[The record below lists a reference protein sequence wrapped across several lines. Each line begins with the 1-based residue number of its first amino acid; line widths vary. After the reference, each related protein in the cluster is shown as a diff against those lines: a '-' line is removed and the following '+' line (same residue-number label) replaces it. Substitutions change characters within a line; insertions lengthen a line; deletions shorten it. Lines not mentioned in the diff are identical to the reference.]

1 MDNNNL
7 LKRLRSIQDTLNLFY
22 GEYKHFPDISFSS
35 SLNIISISSSKDTH
49 NNNNTDK
56 TDDDDDKT
64 YNQTTGII
72 IVSGISLFGT
82 YLLATDDYLKL
93 KFSKMHDNVNKLAKI
108 TNNDNNQ
115 TKPIITNCNKWMK
128 HYVRRTR
135 PIFISKIGIL
145 LSGVLFG
152 IGQFINNKNM
162 KLVTSTTCIW
172 SLCYLLWNYIDEPNK
187 KNKEIE
193 YFNTAKL
200 NIGNV
205 ISLLSTPTAPIYQ
218 YNLYNYQTPT
228 APVLDLNT

>member
-22 GEYKHFPDISFSS
+22 GEYKHFTDMSFSS
-35 SLNIISISSSKDTH
+35 SLDIISISNSGDVHTNK
-49 NNNNTDK
+49 NTDK
-56 TDDDDDKT
+56 IDEDDDKT

-72 IVSGISLFGT
+72 IVSGMSLFGT

-93 KFSKMHDNVNKLAKI
+93 KFSKMYDNINKLTKMK
-108 TNNDNNQ
+108 NNDNSQ
-115 TKPIITNCNKWMK
+115 TQLVITGCNKWMK

-162 KLVTSTTCIW
+162 KLATSTTCIW

-193 YFNTAKL
+193 YFNNAKF
-200 NIGNV
+200 NIECT
-205 ISLLSTPTAPIYQ
+205 ISLLSNSTIPIYQ
-218 YNLYNYQTPT
+218 YDYYNYQTPT
-228 APVLDLNT
+228 APILDLNT

>member
-35 SLNIISISSSKDTH
+35 SLNIISISSSNDRYINK
-49 NNNNTDK
+49 NTDK
-56 TDDDDDKT
+56 TETDEDDDKT

-72 IVSGISLFGT
+72 IVSGMSLFGT

-93 KFSKMHDNVNKLAKI
+93 KFSKMYDNVNKLAKI
-108 TNNDNNQ
+108 KNHDNNQ
-115 TKPIITNCNKWMK
+115 TQPIIINCNKWMK

-193 YFNTAKL
+193 YFSTAKL

-205 ISLLSTPTAPIYQ
+205 ILLLSTPTVPMYQ
-218 YNLYNYQTPT
+218 YNYQIPT